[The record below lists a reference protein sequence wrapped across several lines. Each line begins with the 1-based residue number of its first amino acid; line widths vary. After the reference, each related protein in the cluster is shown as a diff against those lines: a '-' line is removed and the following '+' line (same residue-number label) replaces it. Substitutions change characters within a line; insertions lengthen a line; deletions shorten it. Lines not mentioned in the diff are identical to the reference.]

1 MIRLIAIAGFAL
13 SVAVSAQA
21 MTPAPIIPQ
30 PDGMIT
36 EVAVA
41 CGVGRTHQLSLST
54 AAPANRPLS
63 HFSERYPLQS
73 RWASVRPPPAR
84 AERQL
89 VWRKPVG
96 YRQRAVFACLQGDF
110 LSKHHIACGQ
120 TAIRHKTPT
129 RLGMSRVVNLVHV
142 HTRTMVDAVSLSAVA
157 TDDIEVAFSI
167 ELRALLR

>member
-1 MIRLIAIAGFAL
+1 MHLAQDKFGSFTAAAEGNRSNLRDAAL
-13 SVAVSAQA
+13 TAERFSA
-21 MTPAPIIPQ
+21 TI
-30 PDGMIT
+30 
-36 EVAVA
+36 VF
-41 CGVGRTHQLSLST
+41 RRRH
-54 AAPANRPLS
+54 APANRPLS
-63 HFSERYPLQS
+63 HTSQRHPPQP

-84 AERQL
+84 AERHL

-96 YRQRAVFACLQGDF
+96 YRQCFVFARLQGDF

-129 RLGMSRVVNLVHV
+129 RLGMSRIVHLVHV

-157 TDDIEVAFSI
+157 TDDVEVGFGI